1 MNLTI
6 AIFIGLAFAIIF
18 LFFYLFER
26 DKAIDRK
33 FQQMGVALEEM
44 NQEMYQIQETQ
55 KKISQNLKIDVEK
68 IISNQMDDI
77 LQNLINTIKESQY
90 KSESEIQ
97 SLYEKIAKL
106 ENNVKFTSLPNFE
119 TISDKKDVKAKIKEL
134 HQIGYSIED
143 IAKEVNMPVG
153 EVEFSLKF

>member
-33 FQQMGVALEEM
+33 FQQMGAALEEM
-44 NQEMYQIQETQ
+44 NHEMYQIQETQ